1 MKVALFLVLV
11 GVASISALPRTI
23 RPHGWE
29 KIVGGEEA
37 TPYEFPWIVDMRRG
51 GHYCG
56 GSIVSEEWVMTAAHC
71 STGAPSNYELVAG
84 DHHIGQTE
92 GPEQR
97 RQVTR
102 IIRHPSYGN
111 TNIQYEADI
120 ALMKVDPP
128 FVFNDYV
135 KPAAVPNMT
144 FSPTARA
151 TVAGWGA
158 LTEGGSSPVVLYK
171 VDVPVVTD
179 ESCRSSY
186 GSSSVADSMIC
197 AGEGGKDSCQGDSG
211 GPMMCERDGVNYLC
225 GIVSWGLG
233 CARPGYPGVYTEVS
247 YFDEWAADAIVPP
260 QETNETWVEQTEGC
274 GGVLV
279 GSSGYISYKLGE
291 AYNANERCLWTIR
304 SDTDRESIRIKVRNS
319 GLDSGAVLIVTEV
332 DFEDATTSRTI
343 AIEDL
348 ESHVFNGPAVF
359 VTFVAGGFAAGTG
372 FDLEFYGT
380 SYGGSTGLNH
390 DNLFN
395 GGVSGTQSF
404 PVGGGSYEDN
414 AFGTFVVNPA
424 GARSTSLTV
433 TRLDIEGGSCA
444 YDWIRVFAFA
454 DGQWRPVS
462 EKLCGNSP
470 PGTPFVGSE
479 GLLVVFFKTD
489 SSITQTGFSYS
500 WTSTM

>member
-1 MKVALFLVLV
+1 
-11 GVASISALPRTI
+11 
-23 RPHGWE
+23 
-29 KIVGGEEA
+29 
-37 TPYEFPWIVDMRRG
+37 
-51 GHYCG
+51 
-56 GSIVSEEWVMTAAHC
+56 
-71 STGAPSNYELVAG
+71 
-84 DHHIGQTE
+84 
-92 GPEQR
+92 
-97 RQVTR
+97 
-102 IIRHPSYGN
+102 
-111 TNIQYEADI
+111 
-120 ALMKVDPP
+120 MKVDPP

-304 SDTDRESIRIKVRNS
+304 SDSDRESIRIKVRNS

-395 GGVSGTQSF
+395 GGASGTQSF
-404 PVGGGSYEDN
+404 PVGGGSYQDN

-424 GARSTSLTV
+424 GARSTSLIV

-444 YDWIRVFAFA
+444 YDWIRVFSFS
-454 DGQWRPVS
+454 DGQWSPVS

-470 PGTPFVGSE
+470 PGSPYTGPE